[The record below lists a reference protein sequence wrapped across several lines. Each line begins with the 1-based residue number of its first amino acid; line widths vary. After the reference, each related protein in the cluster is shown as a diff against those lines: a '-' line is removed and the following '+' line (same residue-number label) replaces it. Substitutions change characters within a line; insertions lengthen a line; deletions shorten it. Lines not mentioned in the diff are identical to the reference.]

1 MYLSKNRPRRSQAEV
16 RKETDRGK
24 DRFKLRGHFADERRS
39 RAILNFLTAMGVG
52 CRMPDMAWGGGGG
65 EGVLSEASERELRE
79 RRERRGGGWRA
90 EEPGVGVG
98 KRLPFSP
105 PRLPSRIQ
113 RKRFKG

>member
-65 EGVLSEASERELRE
+65 RRPKRGVRAGTQGAERAEG
-79 RRERRGGGWRA
+79 RRLEGRGAGGWGRETAAILPPTPSLTDPA
-90 EEPGVGVG
+90 EEV
-98 KRLPFSP
+98 
-105 PRLPSRIQ
+105 
-113 RKRFKG
+113 